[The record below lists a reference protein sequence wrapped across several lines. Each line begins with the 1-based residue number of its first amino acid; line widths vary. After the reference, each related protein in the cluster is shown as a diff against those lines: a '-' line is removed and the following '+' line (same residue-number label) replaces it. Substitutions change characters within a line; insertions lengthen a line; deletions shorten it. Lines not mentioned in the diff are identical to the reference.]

1 MKKKLISLA
10 AAVMLFVCAGMTVC
24 AEPVAMEDGTVF
36 DAEYYAENNPDV
48 VAVLGADAAVLYQH
62 YLLCGR
68 AEGRA
73 PSTPDISSMD
83 YNHQVMELCNGQR
96 KAAGVGELTY
106 DDSLGSVADIRAKEL
121 VIAFSHVRPDG
132 SSALDMVPFDG
143 GTRYKGENIAC
154 GFGTPQ
160 RVVEGWMNSEGHR
173 KNILSGNYSRIGVG
187 YYVDETGYPYWVQIF
202 AG

>member
-1 MKKKLISLA
+1 MKKQVISLA
-10 AAVMLFVCAGMTVC
+10 AALLVFAWGGMTVC
-24 AEPVAMEDGTVF
+24 AEPVTMEDGTVF
-36 DAEYYAENNPDV
+36 DAVYYVENNPDV
-48 VAVLGADAAVLYQH
+48 VAVLGSDATVLYQH
-62 YLLCGR
+62 YLLCGK

-73 PSTPDISSMD
+73 AAEPDISSMD
-83 YNHQVMELCNGQR
+83 YSHQVMELCNGQR
-96 KAAGVGELTY
+96 VAVGARELVY
-106 DDSLGSVADIRAKEL
+106 DDSLAAVADIRAKEL

-132 SSALDMVPFDG
+132 SKALDMVPFG
-143 GTRYKGENIAC
+143 NGTRYKGENIAS

-173 KNILSGNYSRIGVG
+173 KNILNTNYSRIGVG